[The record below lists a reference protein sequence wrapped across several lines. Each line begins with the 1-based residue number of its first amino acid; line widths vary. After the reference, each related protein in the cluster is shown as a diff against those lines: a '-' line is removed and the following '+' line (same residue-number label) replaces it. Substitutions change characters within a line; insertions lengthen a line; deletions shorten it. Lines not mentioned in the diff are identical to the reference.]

1 MHYVKHVYRER
12 YWLNMPF
19 YAVEVDA
26 AYMSVFLSKYLFEIL
41 LSCLGYVAFSSSQ
54 FLFLQHNVSPLGTH
68 AVAA

>member
-1 MHYVKHVYRER
+1 
-12 YWLNMPF
+12 MPS

-54 FLFLQHNVSPLGTH
+54 FLFPQHNVSPLGMR
-68 AVAA
+68 AVAV